1 MITNLVTDFDDY
13 INEFFLECPAKEDD
27 PKYRVQREFI
37 TKMSEEAVNAIHL
50 RSTQVRDKILIDYE
64 PLSRLY
70 GCKIKDYVD
79 FYIEKAKKECIKTH
93 MTS

>member
-1 MITNLVTDFDDY
+1 
-13 INEFFLECPAKEDD
+13 
-27 PKYRVQREFI
+27 
-37 TKMSEEAVNAIHL
+37 MSEEAVNAIHL

-79 FYIEKAKKECIKTH
+79 FYIEKAKIECIKTH

>member
-1 MITNLVTDFDDY
+1 
-13 INEFFLECPAKEDD
+13 
-27 PKYRVQREFI
+27 
-37 TKMSEEAVNAIHL
+37 
-50 RSTQVRDKILIDYE
+50 VRDKILIDYE

-79 FYIEKAKKECIKTH
+79 FYIEKAKIECIKTH